1 MEALISR
8 PPLYLTPEE
17 LIELT
22 GRKLVSLQIQWLT
35 TKGWKHEVNAA
46 GRPIV
51 ARSYF
56 EHRLGAAPNPNERR
70 LRPNLAA
77 VNSAR

>member
-1 MEALISR
+1 MEAVSR
-8 PPLYLTPEE
+8 PPLYLTPDE

-22 GRKLVSLQIQWLT
+22 GRKLVSLQIKWLVA
-35 TKGWKHEVNAA
+35 KGWKHEVNAV

-56 EHRLGAAPNPNERR
+56 EYRLGSGANPNERR
-70 LRPNLAA
+70 FRPNLAA
-77 VNSAR
+77 VSAT